1 MNDSTGLGPK
11 IKSYDAARLEGD
23 QQPDLIVQE
32 MPFGDNTLEF
42 IQEDESVG
50 ENDPPRYIRIYID
63 GRNVAQLIEILN
75 HFSNRYKD
83 R

>member
-1 MNDSTGLGPK
+1 MNYSDGLGPK
-11 IKSYDAARLEGD
+11 IKSYDAAQLEG
-23 QQPDLIVQE
+23 QQPDLIIQE
-32 MPFGDNTLEF
+32 MPFGDNTLEL

-50 ENDPPRYIRIYID
+50 ENDPPRYVRIYID
-63 GRNVAQLIEILN
+63 ERNVEQLIEILN